1 MKIYVYLCC
10 QEKELEAFEIPVA
23 SVIVAA
29 CDRFRAFS
37 ENLVSRVEFGDCATQ
52 RNDSV
57 LPHRFGAKTY
67 NLLKETLNCRL
78 LGDYFFSGDWE
89 RDSRVLLPESSW
101 RDAISRS
108 SGSSSFVP
116 GKDLEE
122 CGQVFFRFTKT
133 EFTKS
138 FSVLRVLQLVAP
150 PMGSQ
155 FYVQDGR
162 IQWIVVSRSL
172 NKLETLQLC

>member
-1 MKIYVYLCC
+1 M
-10 QEKELEAFEIPVA
+10 
-23 SVIVAA
+23 
-29 CDRFRAFS
+29 
-37 ENLVSRVEFGDCATQ
+37 
-52 RNDSV
+52 
-57 LPHRFGAKTY
+57 
-67 NLLKETLNCRL
+67 
-78 LGDYFFSGDWE
+78 
-89 RDSRVLLPESSW
+89 
-101 RDAISRS
+101 
-108 SGSSSFVP
+108 P